1 MKRSYSTD
9 LSDAEWEFLRHHLP
23 PPNKRGRPRIHSTRE
38 ILNAVFYVLKSGCPW
53 RLLPHEFPPW
63 ETVYCWFRRWRME
76 GTFEQLNGA
85 LRERLRMWQARKPSP
100 SAGIVDSQSAKT
112 TEVGG
117 EQRGYDGGKKVRGR
131 KRHLLVDTEGLV
143 LKAKVHSAKVPDR
156 DGLRVLL
163 EGAREEVS
171 SLKHLWLDAGYQG
184 RGKRWV
190 EEVLGLSVEIV
201 RRPPKPIPQKVA
213 MRWAEEWAKEG
224 VKPDWEKL
232 LPRRGFQV
240 LPRRW
245 VVERT
250 FAWLTQNRRMSKDYE
265 RLCAT
270 AETFIYAA
278 MTRLMVRRLVRV

>member
-85 LRERLRMWQARKPSP
+85 LRERLRMWQGRKPSP

-143 LKAKVHSAKVPDR
+143 LKVKVHSAKVPDR
-156 DGLRVLL
+156 DGLRVLV